1 MKIMIVED
9 HPKIRE
15 ELSALL
21 RRYGYETCAPS
32 SFVFLVEDDPRL
44 CAELTA
50 LLERYGYLCRAAEEF
65 EDVPGQVLGS
75 GAHLVLLDLN
85 LPRYDGYHICR
96 ALRRSSGIPIIV
108 VTSRATELDELMSMN
123 LGADDFI
130 TKPYNTQILL
140 AHIASVLKRA
150 YRSPEESA
158 ELSWNGVSLSLSRS
172 AARCGDRETELSKN
186 ETRILHVLIR
196 NRDTIVSR
204 DVIMNE
210 LWQSNEF
217 VDDNTLTVN
226 INRLRKK
233 LAEIGAP
240 DYIVTKRGQGY
251 TV

>member
-21 RRYGYETCAPS
+21 RRYGYETCAPDR
-32 SFVFLVEDDPRL
+32 FDDVVEAILR
-44 CAELTA
+44 E
-50 LLERYGYLCRAAEEF
+50 
-65 EDVPGQVLGS
+65 
-75 GAHLVLLDLN
+75 GADLILLDIN
-85 LPRYDGYHICR
+85 LPVFDGYYICR
-96 ALRRSSGIPIIV
+96 EVRKTSAVPIII
-108 VTSRATELDELMSMN
+108 VTSRDSEADELMSMN

-140 AHIASVLKRA
+140 AHISSVLKRS
-150 YRSPEESA
+150 YPRPEET
-158 ELSWNGVSLSLSRS
+158 EEFSWKGVTLSLSRS
-172 AARCGDRETELSKN
+172 LARCGEAQVELSKN
-186 ETRILHVLIR
+186 ETRILHLLIR
-196 NRDTIVSR
+196 NRETIVSR
-204 DVIMNE
+204 DTIMNE

-233 LAEIGAP
+233 LADIGAP
-240 DYIVTKRGQGY
+240 DYIATKRGQGY